1 MISIYIILVRH
12 RYLIRTQG
20 IIPMSQEGPLPSSE
34 VAKKTGATM
43 AKIVVYV
50 VVYVV
55 ISAAVHY
62 VMSTLLPQFK
72 IPAASYEGYVQILL
86 ALLFGYY
93 IVSGVAE
100 FFYWSMRAR
109 YDHSVAASV
118 RNIIRIIG
126 IGAMLAAIAGGVA
139 GGAAGVALGG
149 FIGLVVGFASQQVLG
164 QAVAGLFLL
173 IARPFKIKDSVN
185 LVGEDGVV
193 EDVSTLFT
201 TVIKNDGTKVL
212 IPNNAIIGNKIYL
225 KPKQQ

>member
-1 MISIYIILVRH
+1 M
-12 RYLIRTQG
+12 
-20 IIPMSQEGPLPSSE
+20 
-34 VAKKTGATM
+34 AKRTGA
-43 AKIVVYV
+43 AIARVVVYIV
-50 VVYVV
+50 IYVV
-55 ISAAVHY
+55 ISAVVHY
-62 VMSTLLPQFK
+62 LMSSLLPQYN
-72 IPAASYEGYVQILL
+72 IQVQSYEGYVQILL

-100 FFYWSMRAR
+100 FFYWSMRAK

-118 RNIIRIIG
+118 RNVVRIIG
-126 IGAMLAAIAGGVA
+126 IGAMLAAIAGAVG

-149 FIGLVVGFASQQVLG
+149 FLGIVIGFASQQVLG

-201 TVIKNDGTKVL
+201 TVIKSDGTKVL

-225 KPKQQ
+225 KPKQQQ